1 MAKFSYQ
8 PTMRDSQEE
17 STNNSSNMLD
27 EWARSPDRK
36 GWVSGTNP
44 KHLQQIEFI
53 TNAIQTGQISEEGV
67 RNLATRVKGL
77 APYIASAMESRKA
90 MQGQQ
95 NLISQYVN
103 PGSPAVPAKPFETDE
118 EQQFG
123 LSPLRGNISQE
134 AKPEVPAVRNY
145 QGAVDAL
152 ASRGYVDL
160 ADKYKKL
167 GGLDQP
173 ADRNMAIRLAI
184 RAAGIDPNKSME
196 SLTPQEAQKVYQFYS
211 PPVTAAVPGGTIVAP
226 RGQVGGFVA
235 NPTPVPPKVVEDI
248 SSASSKLENM
258 RNLASKFK
266 DEYGG
271 YGSDTVGSA
280 AIEYKK
286 RFGKD
291 SDTEMVDWWQ
301 TYQDHVNE
309 VRKDLFGSALTEP
322 ERKEFYKAMATPGMK
337 PTQIKTNLT
346 RQEAISK
353 RAASK
358 LARSAA
364 ANTGYNQQQI
374 KEAAGNVAG
383 ELLQGEQ
390 PKRQASTETKVIG
403 GKTYIRKDGK
413 WFEQ

>member
-8 PTMRDSQEE
+8 PTMRDSQE
-17 STNNSSNMLD
+17 SPTNMVD
-27 EWARSPDRK
+27 EWARSPERK

-53 TNAIQTGQISEEGV
+53 TKAIEAGQISEEGV
-67 RNLATRVKGL
+67 RNLAARVKGL
-77 APYIASAMESRKA
+77 APYITSALESRKSI
-90 MQGQQ
+90 QGQQ

-103 PGSPAVPAKPFETDE
+103 PGSPAVPERPFTE
-118 EQQFG
+118 EDAGTGIGPYKMGAPVYGTGKEAVPPKRDYQGLADAAFSKGQFG
-123 LSPLRGNISQE
+123 LAKQAME
-134 AKPEVPAVRNY
+134 AGR
-145 QGAVDAL
+145 
-152 ASRGYVDL
+152 
-160 ADKYKKL
+160 
-167 GGLDQP
+167 LDHP
-173 ADRNMAIRLAI
+173 TDRNMAIRLAV
-184 RAAGIDPNKSME
+184 RAAGIDPGKSME
-196 SLTPQEAQKVYQFYS
+196 SLTPEEAQKVYQFYS

-226 RGQVGGFVA
+226 RGQVGGFVP

-258 RNLASKFK
+258 RNLASRFK

-271 YGSDTVGSA
+271 YGSDVIGSA

-291 SDTEMVDWWQ
+291 SDTELVDWWQ

-309 VRKDLFGSALTEP
+309 VRKDLFGSALTDP
-322 ERKEFYKAMATPGMK
+322 EKKEFYKAMATPGMK
-337 PTQIKTNLT
+337 PAQIKTNLA

-353 RAASK
+353 RAAAK

-390 PKRQASTETKVIG
+390 PKRQDTRPRIKFT
-403 GKTYIRKDGK
+403 DLP
-413 WFEQ
+413 